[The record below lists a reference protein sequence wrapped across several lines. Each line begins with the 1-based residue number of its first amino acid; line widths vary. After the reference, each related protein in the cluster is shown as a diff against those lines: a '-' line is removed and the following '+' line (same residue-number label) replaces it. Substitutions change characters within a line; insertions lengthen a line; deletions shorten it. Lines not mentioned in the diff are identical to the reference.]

1 MPELAPETIT
11 HLDVYQIAIPLA
23 QPYHLSKIYGTQT
36 HSDAVVVRMTTAS
49 GIEGWGEGD
58 PGGLS
63 FTGDTSDMIM
73 SQLTTDSLRELIGVR
88 VDDWVELG
96 QGLNRSGAWGAALD
110 VAAYDALGKIRKEP
124 VWTLLGEQQR
134 EVIPSLWPT
143 SSGTAGDD
151 LQVIEAKLA
160 EGFKT
165 FMLKMGSRP
174 VKEDAARLIEVVAA
188 LLDKAK
194 VMVDANQGWQ
204 LVEAME
210 FFREIGNAPIALI
223 EQPVAADHHQEL
235 ARLREVCPVPLSV
248 DESLQTIDDA
258 TQLAESESADVFSIK
273 ISKNGGLR
281 AGLEIAQTAQTHGIS
296 VLMNSMLELGITQ
309 CASLHLGCVLNG
321 LIDCG
326 HAFMSTLRMSDDISD
341 FSDFVTAGNA
351 VLPQGP
357 GLGIRIDEDK
367 IRNYLRGELH
377 V

>member
-1 MPELAPETIT
+1 MPELAPETII
-11 HLDVYQIAIPLA
+11 HLDVFQIAIPLA

-73 SQLTTDSLRELIGVR
+73 SQLTTDSLGELIGVR
-88 VDDWVELG
+88 VDDWVESG

-110 VAAYDALGKIRKEP
+110 VAAYDALGQIQKEP
-124 VWTLLGEQQR
+124 VWTLLGERQR
-134 EVIPSLWPT
+134 DVIPSLWPT
-143 SSGTAGDD
+143 SSGTAAED
-151 LQVIEAKLA
+151 LQVIEPKLA
-160 EGFKT
+160 EGFET

-188 LLDKAK
+188 LPDKAK

-204 LVEAME
+204 LDEAVE
-210 FFREIGNAPIALI
+210 FFREIGNTPIALI
-223 EQPVAADHHQEL
+223 EQPVMADHHQGL

-281 AGLEIAQTAQTHGIS
+281 AGLEIARTAQTHGIS

-309 CASLHLGCVLNG
+309 CASLHLGCVLNC

-341 FSDFVTAGNA
+341 FSDFVTDGNA

-357 GLGIRIDEDK
+357 GLGIQIDEDK